1 LRNLL
6 KTITLRSDM
15 TNADRSESAATRS
28 HNRIAAIMMHT
39 DRYSFR
45 GTSRL
50 AADTGLSK
58 STISHLVRGKSSP
71 LYITVERVV
80 KALVD
85 QLGRPLNHQEV
96 VSATGRYPTPSVCA
110 LVGCRGCLPDRAFSS
125 EGELLEEMRQVT
137 PGNWSGDVAEFRRP
151 VHAQQAEGGR

>member
-1 LRNLL
+1 
-6 KTITLRSDM
+6 M

-45 GTSRL
+45 GASRL

-71 LYITVERVV
+71 LTITVERVV
-80 KALVD
+80 KALED
-85 QLGRPLNHQEV
+85 QMGRPSGQQLNHQEV
-96 VSATGRYPTPSVCA
+96 VSATGSYPTPSVCA
-110 LVGCRGCLPDRAFSS
+110 LVGCRGCLTRSGHSSGRLPVRSFSLQRS
-125 EGELLEEMRQVT
+125 FVFPSAALCGSKITLFQEQ
-137 PGNWSGDVAEFRRP
+137 PS
-151 VHAQQAEGGR
+151 